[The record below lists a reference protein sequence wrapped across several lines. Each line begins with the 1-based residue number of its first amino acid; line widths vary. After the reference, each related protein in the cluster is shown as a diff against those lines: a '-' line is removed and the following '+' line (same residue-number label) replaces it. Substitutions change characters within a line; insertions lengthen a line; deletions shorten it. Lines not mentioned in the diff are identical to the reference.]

1 MKEMLF
7 IMVAILVPPTLT
19 YLGFV
24 GDSHAR
30 RAELTW
36 EQPAAGA
43 ASAANGVSARPRQ
56 DDPLCWYES
65 SF

>member
-24 GDSHAR
+24 GDSHAQ
-30 RAELTW
+30 RAELVW
-36 EQPAAGA
+36 ERSDEGTVYAQPTAAER
-43 ASAANGVSARPRQ
+43 NRP
-56 DDPLCWYES
+56 DDSLCWYES
-65 SF
+65 TF

>member
-24 GDSHAR
+24 GESHAR

-36 EQPAAGA
+36 QPPVAGDATAATELSGRA
-43 ASAANGVSARPRQ
+43 QQ